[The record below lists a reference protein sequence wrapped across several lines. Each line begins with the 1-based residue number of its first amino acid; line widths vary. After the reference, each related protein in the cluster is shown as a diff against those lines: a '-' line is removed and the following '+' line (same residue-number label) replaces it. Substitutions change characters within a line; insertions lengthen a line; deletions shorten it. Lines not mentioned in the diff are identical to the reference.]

1 MRATF
6 QRDLKSAIS
15 SGALIVVASSGVAH
29 ATEVRAIENATLKMA
44 SEALPVETDDIVV
57 TGTLIKGVAPVGA
70 PTIPVTRED
79 ILRTGAQSTADILAK
94 IPQVASLGGNQF
106 TANAGQSQQGSR
118 INAVGG
124 RATNLRGLGPAA
136 TLVLIDGRRPATG
149 NNGAGQT
156 FFDIDSI
163 PSIAIQRVEVVAD
176 GASAIYGSDAVAG
189 VVNFILRRKFEGIE
203 LSGQHNFTDTIHSS
217 KLSGIVG
224 TSWSGGGVMV
234 AGEYLDGTALKAVD
248 AGNLF
253 SDDLRPYGLSSPLR
267 LSYPGNIVAGAT
279 FYPIQ
284 AGQDGSNLLLSQ
296 LTAGAPNVLS
306 YFDGA
311 EVSPNFKRWSAVG
324 SAHQELSDSVRM
336 EVSGHFTRRTFD
348 QARANT
354 VSAASGLSVPRTNP
368 FSPCNP
374 SKSATGNPGLNCAA
388 NLPVLY
394 AFTKDLGHELFTGYQ
409 ENFGGSLAVSADL
422 TSTWSLDASA
432 GFYQNDD
439 YARTGNLIN
448 SNAVSRALGNT
459 VAGVAK
465 PADIPFF
472 NPFCGTSASC
482 NSAQTL
488 DYIRAW
494 TDTYSRLKRYQAK
507 VQANGSL
514 FELPAGD
521 VKLALGAEYRKDKL
535 FARTGVTTNTPSVL
549 EPAYASGTKDREVK
563 SAYSELLVPLLGD
576 NDTVL
581 RKVNLSLAG
590 RIEDYSDFGKT
601 TNPKVGLDWEP
612 KDGLKLHGSFGSSF
626 RAPSLADI
634 ANTFG
639 NRTTPNNVVGT
650 QMGLATASTLSVINR
665 GGGGP
670 GLEPEKATTWSLGFD
685 ISSKLVSG
693 LSLSF
698 NYFNIKYKNIIT
710 NPPLVVGLAGAIN
723 ATPLYDQYITY
734 NPLYFPT
741 RASMS
746 QADFNTFVTG
756 LLTATYPAV
765 TGAVPA
771 ISSVAAVVD
780 GRTKN
785 AARVDAQGLD
795 LSARFVQP
803 ANWGE
808 WRVGASGTYIFSWK
822 QSPVVGAPSVEQVN
836 NFSYPLRF
844 VVRGEVGAT
853 IDDFDVSLFAN
864 FRNKYKIGRIFLPV
878 GADARYESISS
889 YLTFDANIGY
899 KFERIGLLKD
909 VGLSLS
915 VQNLFER
922 KPPLVLNGGVN
933 PIQFDPANASPF
945 GRTVSLSLRT
955 GF

>member
-1 MRATF
+1 MKKAF
-6 QRDLKSAIS
+6 QPVLKSAIS
-15 SGALIVVASSGVAH
+15 WGALIVAASSGVAH
-29 ATEVRAIENATLKMA
+29 AQGVSRQPNDATQSQSPVD
-44 SEALPVETDDIVV
+44 SEEIVV
-57 TGTLIKGVAPVGA
+57 TGTLLKGVAPVGA
-70 PTIPVTRED
+70 PTIPFTRED
-79 ILRTGAQSTADILAK
+79 MLRTGAQSTADILAK

-189 VVNFILRRKFEGIE
+189 VVNFILRKKFDGVE
-203 LSGQHNFTDTIHSS
+203 LNGQHTFTDSIHST

-224 TSWSGGGVMV
+224 SSWSSGGVMV
-234 AGEYLDGTALKAVD
+234 SGEYLDGIALKAAD
-248 AGNLF
+248 TGRLF
-253 SDDLRPYGLSSPLR
+253 SDDLRPYGLSSPPR
-267 LSYPGNIVAGAT
+267 LAYPGNIVSGTT
-279 FYPIQ
+279 FYPIPT
-284 AGQDGSNLLLSQ
+284 GQNGSNLLLSQ
-296 LTAGAPNVLS
+296 LIPGSPNVLS

-311 EVSPNFKRWSAVG
+311 EISPNFKRWSAVG
-324 SAHQELSDSVRM
+324 SAYQEIGDTARLELS
-336 EVSGHFTRRTFD
+336 GHYTRRTFD

-354 VSAASGLSVPRTNP
+354 VSAASGLSVPRNNP
-368 FSPCNP
+368 FSPCNE
-374 SKSATGNPGLNCAA
+374 SKSLIGNPGLNCSA

-394 AFTKDLGHELFTGYQ
+394 AFTRDLGHEAFTGYQ
-409 ENFGGSLAVSADL
+409 ENFGGTVAVAADI
-422 TSTWSLDASA
+422 TRAWSLDASL

-459 VAGVAK
+459 VAGLAK
-465 PADIPFF
+465 PADLPFF
-472 NPFCGTSASC
+472 NPFCGTAASC
-482 NSAQTL
+482 NSVQTL

-507 VQANGSL
+507 LQASGSL

-521 VKLALGAEYRKDKL
+521 VKLALGGEYRKDKL
-535 FARTGVTTNTPSVL
+535 FARTGATTNTPSVL
-549 EPAYASGTKDREVK
+549 EPAYASGKMDREVK
-563 SAYSELLVPLLGD
+563 SAYSELLVPLIGEGGGLM
-576 NDTVL
+576 

-590 RIEDYSDFGKT
+590 RIEDYSDFGTT
-601 TNPKVGLDWEP
+601 TNPKIGMDWEP
-612 KDGLKLHGSFGSSF
+612 ADGMKLHGSFGTSF

-650 QMGLATASTLSVINR
+650 QMGLATTSTLSVINR

-670 GLEPEKATTWSLGFD
+670 GLEPEKATTWSLGLD
-685 ISSKLVSG
+685 ISSRLVSG
-693 LSLSF
+693 LTLSA

-723 ATPLYDQYITY
+723 ATPLYDRYITY

-741 RASMS
+741 RATMS
-746 QADFNTFVTG
+746 QADFNSFVTG
-756 LLTATYPAV
+756 LLTATYPPV
-765 TGAVPA
+765 TAAAPA
-771 ISSVAAVVD
+771 ISNVAAVVD

-785 AARVDAQGLD
+785 AARVDAQGID
-795 LSARFVQP
+795 FSVRYAQP
-803 ANWGE
+803 SNWGE
-808 WRVGASGTYIFSWK
+808 WRIGASGTYIFNWK
-822 QSPVVGAPSVEQVN
+822 QSPVVGATSLEQVN

-844 VVRGEVGAT
+844 VARGEVGAT
-853 IDDFDVSLFAN
+853 IDNFDASLFAN
-864 FRNKYKIGRIFLPV
+864 YRNKYKVGRIFLPV
-878 GADARYESISS
+878 GAEARYEKVSA
-889 YLTFDANIGY
+889 YLTIDANLGY
-899 KFERIGLLKD
+899 KLDRVAFLKD
-909 VGLSLS
+909 FGLSLS
-915 VQNLFER
+915 VQNLFDR

-945 GRTVSLSLRT
+945 GRTVSISLRT

>member
-1 MRATF
+1 MRNTV
-6 QRDLKSAIS
+6 LPVLMSAIS
-15 SGALIVVASSGVAH
+15 MTALVVGTAAP
-29 ATEVRAIENATLKMA
+29 AMAQEAPAIGGSVKEQEEGDAA
-44 SEALPVETDDIVV
+44 GGEIVV

-70 PTIPVTRED
+70 PTIPFTRD
-79 ILRTGAQSTADILAK
+79 DMLRTGAQSTADIIAT

-149 NNGAGQT
+149 NNSAGQT

-189 VVNFILRRKFEGIE
+189 VVNFILRKRFDGVEVN
-203 LSGQHNFTDTIHSS
+203 GQHNFTDSIHSS
-217 KLSGIVG
+217 KIGGIIG
-224 TSWSGGGVMV
+224 KTWSNGGVML
-234 AGEYLDGTALKAVD
+234 AGEYLDGTALKAAD
-248 AGNLF
+248 TGNLF
-253 SDDLRPYGLSSPLR
+253 SDDLRPYGLGSPPR
-267 LSYPGNIVAGAT
+267 LSYPGNIVAGST
-279 FYPIQ
+279 FYPIP

-296 LTAGAPNVLS
+296 LSAGSPNLLS

-311 EVSPNFKRWSAVG
+311 EVSPNFKRWSVVG
-324 SAHQELSDSVRM
+324 SGYQELGDSIRV
-336 EVSGHFTRRTFD
+336 ELTGHYSKRTFD

-354 VSAASGLSVPRTNP
+354 VSAANGLSVPASNP

-374 SKSATGNPGLNCAA
+374 ARNLAGNPGLNCAA
-388 NLPVLY
+388 NLSVLY
-394 AFTKDLGHELFTGYQ
+394 AFTNDLGHEAFTGFQ
-409 ENFGGSLAVSADL
+409 ENFGGTASLGADL
-422 TSTWSLDASA
+422 GGSWNLDLSA
-432 GFYQNDD
+432 GYYQNDD

-459 VAGVAK
+459 VASIAK
-465 PADIPFF
+465 PADVPFF
-472 NPFCGTSASC
+472 NPFCGNATSC

-514 FELPAGD
+514 FTLGAGD
-521 VKLALGAEYRKDKL
+521 VKLAIGAEYRNDKL
-535 FARTGVTTNTPSVL
+535 FARTGATTNTPSVL
-549 EPAYASGTKDREVK
+549 QPAYASGTMEREVK
-563 SAYSELLVPLLGD
+563 SVYGELLVPIVGD
-576 NDTVL
+576 EGSVL

-590 RIEDYSDFGKT
+590 RIEDYSDFGT
-601 TNPKVGLDWEP
+601 TKNPKIGLDWEP
-612 KDGLKLHGSFGSSF
+612 IDGLKFHGSFGTSF

-634 ANTFG
+634 ADTFG

-650 QMGLATASTLSVINR
+650 QLGLATSSTLSVINR

-670 GLEPEKATTWSLGFD
+670 GLVPEKATTWSLGFD
-685 ISSKLVSG
+685 ISPRLAPG
-693 LSLSF
+693 LTASV
-698 NYFNIKYKNIIT
+698 NYFNIKYENIIT

-723 ATPLYDQYITY
+723 ATPLYDRYITY

-741 RASMS
+741 RATMS
-746 QADFNTFVTG
+746 QSDFNAFVNG
-756 LLTATYPAV
+756 LLTATYPPV
-765 TGAVPA
+765 TAAAPA
-771 ISSVAAVVD
+771 IGNVAAVVD

-795 LSARFVQP
+795 FSLRYAQP
-803 ANWGE
+803 ADWGE
-808 WRVGASGTYIFSWK
+808 WRVGASGTYVLSWK
-822 QSPVVGAPSVEQVN
+822 VSPVVGAPSVEQVN

-844 VVRGEVGAT
+844 VARAEAGAT
-853 IDDFDVSLFAN
+853 IENFDVSFFAN
-864 FRNKYKIGRIFLPV
+864 YRNSYNIGRIFLPV
-878 GADARYESISS
+878 GAAAQYESISS
-889 YLTFDANIGY
+889 YLTVDANFGY
-899 KFERIGLLKD
+899 KFEKIGFLKD
-909 VGLSLS
+909 AGISLS
-915 VQNLFER
+915 VQNLFQR

-933 PIQFDPANASPF
+933 AIQFDPANASPF
-945 GRTVSLSLRT
+945 GRTVSVSLRA